1 MGGGRRRR
9 GSASWVSGADYTEAA
24 RNQAWLRLR
33 THLLVKKSEQS
44 LLMRTFEEHP
54 LHKNRDKVT
63 VFVVKVMVKKC
74 LEQWLCIWAMYQDHQ
89 RAACQ
94 AAGFLTQWVL
104 AWA

>member
-1 MGGGRRRR
+1 M
-9 GSASWVSGADYTEAA
+9 SWVSGADYTEAA

-33 THLLVKKSEQS
+33 THFLVKKSEQS

-74 LEQWLCIWAMYQDHQ
+74 LEQWLSPGPCIRVTRGLPARLQD
-89 RAACQ
+89 
-94 AAGFLTQWVL
+94 F
-104 AWA
+104 